1 RVAKDQIDMN
11 DINETVSEQDAL
23 AEMALADFA
32 ATEGIELE
40 PEKGAANSAPA
51 ETTKGSMGP
60 QSESQ

>member
-1 RVAKDQIDMN
+1 MN